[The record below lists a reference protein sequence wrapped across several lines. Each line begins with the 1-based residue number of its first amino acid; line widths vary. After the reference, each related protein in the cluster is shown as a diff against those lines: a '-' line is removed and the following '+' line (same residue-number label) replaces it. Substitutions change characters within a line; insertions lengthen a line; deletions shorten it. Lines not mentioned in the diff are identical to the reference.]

1 MVVQGNAETIRLLA
15 EQARSGDR
23 AAFSE
28 LVKLLMNPIVAL
40 THKMT
45 GSREVALD
53 LAQES
58 FISAWQNIGS
68 FRGDAK
74 FESWLYRIAVNKS
87 LHHLES
93 AKTRSSVRFEDAGAD
108 VAAAS
113 TPELQLTREELRR
126 DVLNFMLRLPEQQ
139 RAVFE
144 LRFYKQYQFDEIATI
159 TGKALG
165 TVKTLYREAVKKL
178 RVEATEK
185 GWRS

>member
-1 MVVQGNAETIRLLA
+1 MAQGNEETIRLLA

-28 LVKLLMNPIVAL
+28 LVKILMNPIVAM

-58 FISAWQNIGS
+58 FIAAWQNIGS
-68 FRGDAK
+68 YRGDAK
-74 FESWLYRIAVNKS
+74 FTSWLYRIAVNKT
-87 LHHLES
+87 LHHLDS
-93 AKTRSSVRFEDAGAD
+93 AKTRMSVPFDEAEAD

-113 TPELQLTREELRR
+113 SPEIQLSRDELRR
-126 DVLNFMLRLPEQQ
+126 DVLNFMQRLPEQQ
-139 RAVFE
+139 RLVFE
-144 LRFYKQYQFDEIATI
+144 LRFYKQHQFEEIATI

-178 RVEATEK
+178 RTEATEK

>member
-1 MVVQGNAETIRLLA
+1 MAHGNDDTIRRLA
-15 EQARSGDR
+15 EQARSGNR

-28 LVKLLMNPIVAL
+28 LVNLLMNPIVAL

-53 LAQES
+53 LAQDS

-87 LHHLES
+87 LHYLSSAATRTTAPLEETEIEAHDS
-93 AKTRSSVRFEDAGAD
+93 
-108 VAAAS
+108 
-113 TPELQLTREELRR
+113 PEQDISRAELRQN
-126 DVLNFMLRLPEQQ
+126 VLLFMHQLPEQQ
-139 RAVFE
+139 RIVFE
-144 LRFYKQYQFDEIATI
+144 LRFYKQYQFEEIAEI

-178 RVEATEK
+178 RITATEK

>member
-1 MVVQGNAETIRLLA
+1 MTHGNQESIRLLA
-15 EQARSGDR
+15 EQARSGNR

-28 LVKLLMNPIVAL
+28 LVNLLMNPIVAL

-45 GSREVALD
+45 GSREAAMD

-58 FISAWQNIGS
+58 FISAWQNIGT

-87 LHHLES
+87 LHYLNSAANKTSAPLEE
-93 AKTRSSVRFEDAGAD
+93 AQFESP
-108 VAAAS
+108 S
-113 TPELQLTREELRR
+113 TPEQDLSRDELRR
-126 DVLNFMLRLPEQQ
+126 NVLTFMRRLPEQQ
-139 RAVFE
+139 RIVFE
-144 LRFYKQYQFDEIATI
+144 LRFYKQYQFEEIAEI